1 MMISLFF
8 TFLKIGL
15 LSFGGGYAMLTLIFQ
30 EASKLGMTMASFAD
44 LNALDGLIP
53 GPIAINSATYI
64 GQLYGGFGAALV
76 ATLAVSLPSFV
87 FVPVFMRYENQLT
100 ENKLTQA
107 ILTSIKAAS
116 VGLIFAVAATMML
129 NLVAQMKTIFSWHQL
144 TIDWSSLTIIIAVFV
159 LNLRYHLNPL
169 VLIVLAGLL
178 GGLLY
183 FL

>member
-1 MMISLFF
+1 MMISLFL

-30 EASKLGMTMASFAD
+30 EASKLGMTMAGFAD
-44 LNALDGLIP
+44 MNALDGLIP

-100 ENKLTQA
+100 KNKLTQA

-116 VGLIFAVAATMML
+116 VGLIVAVAVTMML